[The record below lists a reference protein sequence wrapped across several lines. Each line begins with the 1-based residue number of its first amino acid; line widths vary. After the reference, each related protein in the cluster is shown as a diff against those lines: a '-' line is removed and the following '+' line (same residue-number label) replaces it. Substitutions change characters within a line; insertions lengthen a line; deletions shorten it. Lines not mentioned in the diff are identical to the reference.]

1 MTGAC
6 LVVAEPGAHRDPE
19 ALGRVIQAEGI
30 TTLHFVPSML
40 GAFAAS
46 GELPACRSLRRIIC
60 SGEALPRELQDAVLG
75 QTTAGL
81 HNLYGP
87 TEAAID
93 VTVWACRPEPGQ
105 TSVPIGHAIANTRIH
120 ILDADLNP
128 VPEGVSG
135 ELYIAGVN
143 LARGYLGR
151 PDLTADRFVPDPQ
164 GPSGS
169 RMYRSG
175 DLVRRRGDGAIE
187 YLGRLDH
194 QVKLRG
200 LRIELGEIEAGLRSY
215 SGIREAVVVLRD
227 GRLVGYVAG
236 EAQPDEAAIK
246 QHLAALLPEYMV
258 PSRLLW
264 LERLPLSANGKL
276 DRKALPDPEW
286 ESETEALAEPEGDA
300 EQAIAGIW
308 AEVLGLRQVGRDDN
322 FFDRGGDSIL
332 SLQVIARARRQ
343 GLVLTLRDTFQHQT
357 VRALAAAARR
367 GTAPTPGPAS
377 TVVTERAERLT
388 PSDLPLA
395 GLTQA
400 QIDALPVPAAEI
412 ADAYPL
418 SPLQQGLLF
427 HALHAPEAGLYVN
440 QVLATF
446 DGPFNAGRFVR
457 AWEAAI
463 ARHDILR
470 TGFLWDGPAPLQLVR
485 RSGSVPVEIRD
496 GSGLDEP
503 GIAEI
508 ARWERERGFDLST
521 PPLMRVLLLQVAED
535 RHRLVWTFHH
545 ILMDGWST
553 ARLIGEVLS
562 QYHGAAPA
570 VGPGRYRDHI
580 AWLAGRD
587 AAADEAFWRG
597 QLARLEAPTRL
608 ADALPAPVQ
617 KGDGHG
623 VLATRCDAG
632 RTARLAAFCRR
643 QRITLNT
650 LVQGAWALLL
660 SRYIGQPS
668 VAFGATVAGR
678 PAELPGA
685 ETLLGLFI
693 NTLPVIQQPD
703 PEARVGDWLRQAQD
717 VMLALREH
725 EHTPLADIQ
734 RWGGQGGL
742 FDTLLVF
749 ENYPIDHAARAGGDL
764 QVVAAETVE
773 ATHYPLSLA
782 VQAGDTLDIAY
793 GYRRDSFAPAQ
804 IEALARHLDT
814 LLDRMAGNE
823 GAVLGS
829 LSLLAEADL
838 AQLAAWQTE
847 PYEAEPY
854 RPVQD
859 WIAHWA
865 AVEPG
870 RTSVIFGDHE
880 VSRGELDR
888 RANHLAHRLVQ
899 AGVGPDVLIGVVLER
914 SVELLV
920 ALLAVLKA
928 GGAYVPL
935 APDAPAAR
943 LAEVAAD
950 SGLRLVLTQ
959 ASLAGRLPQGLER
972 ILVEAGEAEAGP
984 AVALHADN
992 LAYVIYT
999 SGSTGKPKGVAVAH
1013 GPLAMH
1019 CRVTSPLYD
1028 MDEMSREFHFIAFSF
1043 DGAHER
1049 WLTALTCGASLVLR
1063 DESLW
1068 PAEKTLAAIGRHGV
1082 TNAGFPPVYINEMAA
1097 WAEQTGQ
1104 CPPVDLY
1111 SFGGEAMP
1119 AAGYDRVRRAL
1130 RPRALINGYGPTEAV
1145 VTPLVWK
1152 GTSETACDGAYVP
1165 IGRPVGD
1172 RRAYVLDGR
1181 LQPVPVGVAGE
1192 LYIGGSGLARG
1203 YVGRADLTAERFVP
1217 DPYGEPGSRMY
1228 RTGDVVRWRPDGSID
1243 YLGRADH
1250 QVKIRGYRIEP
1261 GEVEARLL
1269 SHPDVRGAVVSAV
1282 LSPGGKRLVAHVAA
1296 PEAGEGLEAALKAYL
1311 AGQLPDY
1318 MVPSRI
1324 VVLPALPLLPTGKL
1338 DRKALP
1344 EPEWESTARSAPE
1357 GDAEQ
1362 AIAGIWAEVLG
1373 LRQVGRDDNFFELGG
1388 DSILSLQV
1396 VSRARRAGLVLT
1408 PRQLFEHQTVR
1419 GLAAV
1424 AGREAVA
1431 VQQTATGEAPLTPIQ
1446 RWFFAEAIP
1455 QWQHWNQAVLLAPR
1469 QRLDADALR
1478 RAIAAMVAHHDALR
1492 LRFVQGQDGAWSQ
1505 AYADPAEQDWLWLR
1519 NVADEAGQI
1528 AVAEAA
1534 QRSLD
1539 LAAGPLLR
1547 AVLMERWDGTQ
1558 RLLLAIHH
1566 LVVDGVSWRI
1576 LLEDLQAAYGQAVA
1590 DEPIALP
1597 ETSSSFGAWGRVLQ
1611 AHAMS
1616 PELLAEL
1623 PYWQTVLDG
1632 PSRFPVARPAGENT
1646 VAHRAEHRQR
1656 FDAALT
1662 ERLVTAGRVW
1672 RAGVEDL
1679 LLTALARALC
1689 RQTGQASALVALE
1702 GHGREELGGLDLSR
1716 TVGWFTSIYPV
1727 RLTPAEDLE
1736 ASLKAVKE
1744 QLRAVPQR
1752 GLGYGVLRH
1761 MGSDETQ
1768 ASLSGLPWP
1777 AVTFNYLGRFDGVT
1791 AGAFALARESAGR
1804 DQSEGSP
1811 LGAELVVNGQVAE
1824 GVLGLSWLYSAAR
1837 HDAGTIEQ
1845 LAQAFASEL
1854 EALVVLC
1861 SAPGAGGLTPS
1872 DVKLAGLSQAE
1883 LDALPVPAQEIED
1896 LYPLSPMQQGMLF
1909 HSLQVPEL
1917 YVTQIRVDVDGLD
1930 AGRFGRAWEA
1940 AVEAHAILRTGFLWQ
1955 GDTPL
1960 QLVRRRVPSPVEHLD
1975 WRDKPDPEQALT
1987 DLAAT
1992 DRSRGFDLA
2001 TPPLLRVLL
2010 VRTSEARHRLIL
2022 TSHHLLLDGWSTSR
2036 LIGEVLTRYHG
2047 KPPASVVGRYRDY
2060 IAWLA
2065 GRDQAADQSFW
2076 RERLSGVEEPTLLA
2090 VALPALAVPAPEA
2103 QPGHDSAR
2111 LRLDG
2116 AATEALKAFARREHV
2131 TLNTLLQGAWALLL
2145 SRVTGQRRV
2154 VFGATVSGR
2163 PAELRDAEAM
2173 MGLFINTL
2181 PVAPALDPV
2190 RTVGGWLREL
2200 QAENAALREHEH
2212 TPLYEIQ
2219 GWAGQGG
2226 RSLFDTILVFE
2237 NYPVDQALRERDSR
2251 GLHSQGLRFGEVS
2264 NLETTNYALTLTV
2277 QAGGNIEIGW
2287 GWRRDAFDRDRI
2299 DSLMRQFEALLVGL
2313 AQAPDALLGTIALP
2327 AAEDRQ
2333 RLLQWNATE
2342 IAYESVPTVLALIER
2357 QARATPEAEALVF
2370 GAERLSYA
2378 ELDRRTNRMAQALAA
2393 RGVGPDVLVG
2403 VAAERSVEMVVALLG
2418 IAKAGGAYLPLDP
2431 EHPRERLA
2439 GTIAETG
2446 LTLVLAQAHLTDRLP
2461 QGVEVVALEGWDLSG
2476 YPDQAPAVAWHPEG
2490 LAYCI
2495 TTSGSTGKPKA
2506 VGNSHKGLLNRLQW
2520 MQAEYGIGPGDRVL
2534 QKTPY
2539 GFDVSVW
2546 EFFWP
2551 LMTGACLVVAEPGAH
2566 RDPEALG
2573 RVIRDEGITTLHFVP
2588 SMLGAFAASG
2598 ELPACRSLRRIICSG
2613 EALPRELQDAV
2624 LGQTTAGLHN
2634 LYGPTE
2640 AAIDVTVWACR
2651 PEPGQTSVPIGHAI
2665 ANTRIH
2671 ILDADLNPVPEG
2683 VSGELYIAGVNLAR
2697 GYLGRPDLT
2706 ADRFV
2711 PDPQGPSGSRMYRSG
2726 DLVRRRS
2733 DGAIEYLGRLD
2744 HQVKLRGLRIELGE
2758 IEAGLRSYSD
2768 IRDAVVVLREGRLV
2782 GYVAGEAQPDEA
2794 AIKQHLSA
2802 MLPEYMVPS
2811 RLLWLERLPIS
2822 ANGKLDRKALPDL
2835 EWESTADSRAEPE
2848 GETELAIAQIWIDV
2862 LGLARVSRHDDF
2874 FSLGG
2879 HSLAAMKVRALLL
2892 QRHGQALPIRH
2903 FFDHSTLAGLAASL
2917 DLGPAEQRLDEMDK
2931 WMSELEDLT

>member
-1 MTGAC
+1 MNDIDADALLALLLDDDVADPDAIRPRDGGA
-6 LVVAEPGAHRDPE
+6 GAPLSFQQQRLWFLQHYDPE
-19 ALGRVIQAEGI
+19 SAAYNSVRALRLRGRLDVPALEAAFRRLVERHAVLRTRFEG
-30 TTLHFVPSML
+30 
-40 GAFAAS
+40 
-46 GELPACRSLRRIIC
+46 GEGEPRQVVLPQVDVAIEHAVLPASEVSGSEQALSAWLQARVRRPFDLARPPLLRVALARRGETPGGAGEWVLLLVMHHIVVDAW
-60 SGEALPRELQDAVLG
+60 SVAVLVRDLAQAYGEALRDPARRGRPLPAQALDYADYAAWQRRRFAGDRRDQAV
-75 QTTAGL
+75 
-81 HNLYGP
+81 
-87 TEAAID
+87 
-93 VTVWACRPEPGQ
+93 
-105 TSVPIGHAIANTRIH
+105 
-120 ILDADLNP
+120 
-128 VPEGVSG
+128 
-135 ELYIAGVN
+135 
-143 LARGYLGR
+143 ARWKEYLGGDVPVLALPTDR
-151 PDLTADRFVPDPQ
+151 PRDAEGNRPGGRIDFALPP
-164 GPSGS
+164 
-169 RMYRSG
+169 
-175 DLVRRRGDGAIE
+175 DLVRSVQALCREEGCTPFVVLLAAWQLL
-187 YLGRLDH
+187 LGRL
-194 QVKLRG
+194 
-200 LRIELGEIEAGLRSY
+200 AGQSDFAVGVPNAARS
-215 SGIREAVVVLRD
+215 R
-227 GRLVGYVAG
+227 
-236 EAQPDEAAIK
+236 
-246 QHLAALLPEYMV
+246 
-258 PSRLLW
+258 
-264 LERLPLSANGKL
+264 
-276 DRKALPDPEW
+276 
-286 ESETEALAEPEGDA
+286 
-300 EQAIAGIW
+300 
-308 AEVLGLRQVGRDDN
+308 AEVQDLLGFFVNTQVYRVRLDPY
-322 FFDRGGDSIL
+322 L
-332 SLQVIARARRQ
+332 S
-343 GLVLTLRDTFQHQT
+343 
-357 VRALAAAARR
+357 VRALCRRLRGEAMAALDQADVPFELLLDGLGIARDARR
-367 GTAPTPGPAS
+367 TPLFQSLFNFRPTRDA
-377 TVVTERAERLT
+377 A
-388 PSDLPLA
+388 PLA
-395 GLTQA
+395 LEGVTAELIEIDTGSA
-400 QIDALPVPAAEI
+400 QFDLSLDVAADGRGIDCQLEYDAALFDRATVARW
-412 ADAYPL
+412 
-418 SPLQQGLLF
+418 STHFVTLLR
-427 HALHAPEAGLYVN
+427 
-440 QVLATF
+440 QMT
-446 DGPFNAGRFVR
+446 
-457 AWEAAI
+457 
-463 ARHDILR
+463 ARPD
-470 TGFLWDGPAPLQLVR
+470 
-485 RSGSVPVEIRD
+485 VPVE
-496 GSGLDEP
+496 
-503 GIAEI
+503 A
-508 ARWERERGFDLST
+508 
-521 PPLMRVLLLQVAED
+521 
-535 RHRLVWTFHH
+535 
-545 ILMDGWST
+545 
-553 ARLIGEVLS
+553 
-562 QYHGAAPA
+562 
-570 VGPGRYRDHI
+570 
-580 AWLAGRD
+580 
-587 AAADEAFWRG
+587 
-597 QLARLEAPTRL
+597 
-608 ADALPAPVQ
+608 
-617 KGDGHG
+617 
-623 VLATRCDAG
+623 
-632 RTARLAAFCRR
+632 
-643 QRITLNT
+643 
-650 LVQGAWALLL
+650 
-660 SRYIGQPS
+660 
-668 VAFGATVAGR
+668 
-678 PAELPGA
+678 
-685 ETLLGLFI
+685 
-693 NTLPVIQQPD
+693 
-703 PEARVGDWLRQAQD
+703 
-717 VMLALREH
+717 
-725 EHTPLADIQ
+725 
-734 RWGGQGGL
+734 
-742 FDTLLVF
+742 
-749 ENYPIDHAARAGGDL
+749 
-764 QVVAAETVE
+764 
-773 ATHYPLSLA
+773 
-782 VQAGDTLDIAY
+782 
-793 GYRRDSFAPAQ
+793 
-804 IEALARHLDT
+804 
-814 LLDRMAGNE
+814 
-823 GAVLGS
+823 
-829 LSLLAEADL
+829 LSLLAETDL

-865 AVEPG
+865 AAEPG
-870 RTSVIFGDHE
+870 RTAVIFGDRE

-899 AGVGPDVLIGVVLER
+899 AGVGPDVLVGVVLER

-959 ASLAGRLPQGLER
+959 ASLAGRLPEGLER
-972 ILVEAGEAEAGP
+972 ILVETKAGEAEAGP

-1019 CRVTSPLYD
+1019 CRAVTARFGLG
-1028 MDEMSREFHFIAFSF
+1028 ERVREFHSLSFSF
-1043 DGAHER
+1043 DAAHER
-1049 WLTALTCGASLVLR
+1049 WLTALGSGGSLVLSS
-1063 DESLW
+1063 EGLW
-1068 PAEKTLAAIGRHGV
+1068 TADQALAAIRRHHA
-1082 TNAGFPPVYINEMAA
+1082 TNADFTPAYLAELAASSEADGTPPLELI
-1097 WAEQTGQ
+1097 
-1104 CPPVDLY
+1104 

-1152 GTSETACDGAYVP
+1152 GNADTACDGAYVP

-1282 LSPGGKRLVAHVAA
+1282 ASPGGKRLVAHVAA
-1296 PEAGEGLEAALKAYL
+1296 PEAGEGLEAALKAHL

-1324 VVLPALPLLPTGKL
+1324 MVLPALPLLPTGKL

-1344 EPEWESTARSAPE
+1344 EPEWESESRAEPE
-1357 GDAEQ
+1357 GEAER

-1424 AGREAVA
+1424 AGRETVA
-1431 VQQTATGEAPLTPIQ
+1431 VQETATGEAPLTPIQ

-1455 QWQHWNQAVLLAPR
+1455 ERHHWNQAVLLAPR

-1478 RAIAAMVAHHDALR
+1478 WAIAAVVSHHDALR
-1492 LRFVQGQDGAWSQ
+1492 LRFVQGQEGTWTQ
-1505 AYADPAEQDWLWLR
+1505 AYAEPAEQDWLWLR
-1519 NVADEAGQI
+1519 GVADEAGQI

-1539 LAAGPLLR
+1539 LAEGPLLR
-1547 AVLMERWDGTQ
+1547 AVLAERWDGTQ

-1576 LLEDLQAAYGQAVA
+1576 LLEDLQAAYGQALA
-1590 DEPIALP
+1590 GEAIALP
-1597 ETSSSFGAWGRVLQ
+1597 EASSSFGAWGRTLQ
-1611 AHAMS
+1611 AHAAS

-1623 PYWQTVLDG
+1623 PYWQGVLEG
-1632 PSRFPVARPAGENT
+1632 PADFPVARPAGENT

-1662 ERLVTAGRVW
+1662 ERLVTAGRAW

-1689 RQTGQASALVALE
+1689 RQTGQGSALVALE

-1716 TVGWFTSIYPV
+1716 TVGWFTSLYPV
-1727 RLTPAEDLE
+1727 RLTPEVDLE
-1736 ASLKAVKE
+1736 ASLKGVKE

-1761 MGSDETQ
+1761 MGSPEAQ
-1768 ASLSGLPWP
+1768 ASLASRPWP

-1791 AGAFALARESAGR
+1791 AGSFALARESAGR

-1837 HDAGTIEQ
+1837 HDAGTIAQ
-1845 LAQAFASEL
+1845 LAQVFASEL
-1854 EALVVLC
+1854 AALVALC

-1872 DVKLAGLSQAE
+1872 DVKLAGLSQTE

-1940 AVEAHAILRTGFLWQ
+1940 AVESHAILRTGFLWQ

-1975 WRDKPDPEQALT
+1975 WRDKPDLEQALT
-1987 DLAAT
+1987 ELAAT
-1992 DRSRGFDLA
+1992 DRARGFDLA
-2001 TPPLLRVLL
+2001 AAPLLRVLL
-2010 VRTSEARHRLIL
+2010 VRTTDDRHRLIL

-2047 KPPASVVGRYRDY
+2047 TAPASVAGRYRDY

-2065 GRDQAADQSFW
+2065 RRDQAADQSFW

-2090 VALPALAVPAPEA
+2090 GALPASASE
-2103 QPGHDSAR
+2103 PGHDSAR

-2181 PVAPALDPV
+2181 PVAPALDPA
-2190 RTVGGWLREL
+2190 RSVGDWLREL

-2287 GWRRDAFDRDRI
+2287 GWRRDVFDQDRI
-2299 DSLMRQFEALLVGL
+2299 EGLMRQFEALLVGL
-2313 AQAPDALLGTIALP
+2313 AQTPDALLETIALP
-2327 AAEDRQ
+2327 TAEEQQ
-2333 RLLQWNATE
+2333 RLSQWNATD
-2342 IAYESVPTVLALIER
+2342 IAYEQVPTVLALIER

-2378 ELDRRTNRMAQALAA
+2378 ELDRRTNRLAQALAA

-2446 LTLVLAQAHLTDRLP
+2446 LTLVLAQAHLLDRLP
-2461 QGVEVVALEGWDLSG
+2461 QADGIEIVALENWDLSG
-2476 YPDQAPAVAWHPEG
+2476 WPDQAPAVAWHPEG

-2551 LMTGACLVVAEPGAH
+2551 LMTGACLVVADPGAH

-2573 RVIRDEGITTLHFVP
+2573 RVIRAEGITTLHFVP
-2588 SMLGAFAASG
+2588 SMLGAFVASG

-2640 AAIDVTVWACR
+2640 AAIDVTFWACR
-2651 PEPGQTSVPIGHAI
+2651 AEEGQRSVPIGHAI

-2706 ADRFV
+2706 AERFV
-2711 PDPQGPSGSRMYRSG
+2711 PDPHGPSGSRMYRSG
-2726 DLVRRRS
+2726 DLVRRRA

-2758 IEAGLRSYSD
+2758 IEAGLRSYPG
-2768 IRDAVVVLREGRLV
+2768 IRDAVVVLRDGRLV
-2782 GYVAGEAQPDEA
+2782 GYVVGDAQSDEA
-2794 AIKQHLSA
+2794 AIKQHLA
-2802 MLPEYMVPS
+2802 ALLPEYMVPS
-2811 RLLWLERLPIS
+2811 RVLWLERLPLS
-2822 ANGKLDRKALPDL
+2822 ANGKLDRKALPDP
-2835 EWESTADSRAEPE
+2835 EWESSADSRAEPE
-2848 GETELAIAQIWIDV
+2848 GETELAIARIWQDV

-2879 HSLAAMKVRALLL
+2879 HSLLATKMVSRLRQTLAVELPLAALFEART
-2892 QRHGQALPIRH
+2892 I
-2903 FFDHSTLAGLAASL
+2903 AGLAALIDRHGRGNAAAEL
-2917 DLGPAEQRLDEMDK
+2917 DAMSDLLDAL
-2931 WMSELEDLT
+2931 ELPE